1 MESVINRI
9 IEIDKNATERINSA
23 SEKRNQIIEDTKK
36 QCMEIRTKIER
47 DADMRIS
54 QIEDFNK
61 SEFEKEVSE
70 LEKKFNDE
78 INEMNAFYDYNHET
92 IEKEIWAEIV
102 GE

>member
-70 LEKKFNDE
+70 LEKKNS
-78 INEMNAFYDYNHET
+78 MM
-92 IEKEIWAEIV
+92 KLMK
-102 GE
+102 

>member
-78 INEMNAFYDYNHET
+78 INEMNAFYNHET
-92 IEKEIWAEIV
+92 IEKEILAEIV

>member
-70 LEKKFNDE
+70 LEKK
-78 INEMNAFYDYNHET
+78 IQ
-92 IEKEIWAEIV
+92 
-102 GE
+102 

>member
-54 QIEDFNK
+54 QIEDFNL
-61 SEFEKEVSE
+61 S
-70 LEKKFNDE
+70 L
-78 INEMNAFYDYNHET
+78 IH
-92 IEKEIWAEIV
+92 I
-102 GE
+102 

>member
-1 MESVINRI
+1 MSSNDCLGMIVDFSV
-9 IEIDKNATERINSA
+9 A
-23 SEKRNQIIEDTKK
+23 SPD
-36 QCMEIRTKIER
+36 RTKIER

-92 IEKEIWAEIV
+92 IEKEILAEIV

>member
-1 MESVINRI
+1 
-9 IEIDKNATERINSA
+9 
-23 SEKRNQIIEDTKK
+23 
-36 QCMEIRTKIER
+36 MEIRTKIER

-78 INEMNAFYDYNHET
+78 INEMNAFM
-92 IEKEIWAEIV
+92 IIIMKQ
-102 GE
+102 

>member
-78 INEMNAFYDYNHET
+78 INEMNAFM
-92 IEKEIWAEIV
+92 IIIMKQ
-102 GE
+102 

>member
-54 QIEDFNK
+54 QIDDFNK
-61 SEFEKEVSE
+61 S
-70 LEKKFNDE
+70 
-78 INEMNAFYDYNHET
+78 
-92 IEKEIWAEIV
+92 
-102 GE
+102 

>member
-9 IEIDKNATERINSA
+9 IEIDENATQRINSA
-23 SEKRNQIIEDTKK
+23 FEKRNQIIENTKK
-36 QCMEIRTKIER
+36 QCMEIRNKIES
-47 DADMRIS
+47 DADLRIS

-78 INEMNAFYDYNHET
+78 IDEMNAFYEYNHEK
-92 IEKEIWAEIV
+92 IEKEILAEIV

>member
-70 LEKKFNDE
+70 LLL
-78 INEMNAFYDYNHET
+78 
-92 IEKEIWAEIV
+92 
-102 GE
+102 

>member
-1 MESVINRI
+1 
-9 IEIDKNATERINSA
+9 
-23 SEKRNQIIEDTKK
+23 
-36 QCMEIRTKIER
+36 MEIRTKIER

-92 IEKEIWAEIV
+92 IEKEISAEIV

>member
-61 SEFEKEVSE
+61 S
-70 LEKKFNDE
+70 
-78 INEMNAFYDYNHET
+78 
-92 IEKEIWAEIV
+92 
-102 GE
+102 

>member
-61 SEFEKEVSE
+61 SEFERKFQS
-70 LEKKFNDE
+70 LKKNS
-78 INEMNAFYDYNHET
+78 MM
-92 IEKEIWAEIV
+92 KLMK
-102 GE
+102 

>member
-78 INEMNAFYDYNHET
+78 INEMYAFYDYNHET
-92 IEKEIWAEIV
+92 IEKEILAEIV

>member
-78 INEMNAFYDYNHET
+78 INEMNSFYDYNHET
-92 IEKEIWAEIV
+92 IEKEILAEIV

>member
-47 DADMRIS
+47 DADMRIT

-78 INEMNAFYDYNHET
+78 INEMNAFYDYNDET
-92 IEKEIWAEIV
+92 IEKEILAEIV

>member
-47 DADMRIS
+47 DADMRLSLIH
-54 QIEDFNK
+54 I
-61 SEFEKEVSE
+61 
-70 LEKKFNDE
+70 
-78 INEMNAFYDYNHET
+78 
-92 IEKEIWAEIV
+92 
-102 GE
+102 

>member
-78 INEMNAFYDYNHET
+78 INEM
-92 IEKEIWAEIV
+92 I
-102 GE
+102 

>member
-61 SEFEKEVSE
+61 SEFEK
-70 LEKKFNDE
+70 
-78 INEMNAFYDYNHET
+78 
-92 IEKEIWAEIV
+92 
-102 GE
+102 

>member
-78 INEMNAFYDYNHET
+78 INEMNAFL
-92 IEKEIWAEIV
+92 
-102 GE
+102 

>member
-78 INEMNAFYDYNHET
+78 INAFYDYNHET
-92 IEKEIWAEIV
+92 IEKEILAEIV

>member
-78 INEMNAFYDYNHET
+78 INEMNDFYDYNHET
-92 IEKEIWAEIV
+92 IEKEILAEIV

>member
-70 LEKKFNDE
+70 LEKKFN
-78 INEMNAFYDYNHET
+78 M
-92 IEKEIWAEIV
+92 K
-102 GE
+102 

>member
-70 LEKKFNDE
+70 LEKNSMMKL
-78 INEMNAFYDYNHET
+78 M
-92 IEKEIWAEIV
+92 K
-102 GE
+102 

>member
-47 DADMRIS
+47 DAD
-54 QIEDFNK
+54 FNK

-92 IEKEIWAEIV
+92 IEKEILAEIV

>member
-70 LEKKFNDE
+70 LEKKFNYE
-78 INEMNAFYDYNHET
+78 INEMNAFYDYNHEK
-92 IEKEIWAEIV
+92 I
-102 GE
+102 

>member
-92 IEKEIWAEIV
+92 I
-102 GE
+102 

>member
-9 IEIDKNATERINSA
+9 IEIDRNATERINSA
-23 SEKRNQIIEDTKK
+23 NEKKKQIIEDIKN
-36 QCMEIRTKIER
+36 QCREIKLKIES
-47 DADMRIS
+47 DAENRIS

-61 SEFEKEVSE
+61 SEYEMESAE

-78 INEMNAFYDYNHET
+78 INEMNTFYEQNHKI
-92 IEKEIWAEIV
+92 IEREIFAEIV

>member
-61 SEFEKEVSE
+61 SEFEKEFQS
-70 LEKKFNDE
+70 LKKNS
-78 INEMNAFYDYNHET
+78 MM
-92 IEKEIWAEIV
+92 KLRK
-102 GE
+102 

>member
-1 MESVINRI
+1 
-9 IEIDKNATERINSA
+9 
-23 SEKRNQIIEDTKK
+23 
-36 QCMEIRTKIER
+36 MEIRTKIER

-70 LEKKFNDE
+70 LVKKKKFNDE

-92 IEKEIWAEIV
+92 IEKEILAEIV

>member
-9 IEIDKNATERINSA
+9 VEIDRNATERINSA
-23 SEKRNQIIEDTKK
+23 YEKKKHIMEDTKN
-36 QCMEIRTKIER
+36 QCRDLKLKIES
-47 DADMRIS
+47 DAENRIS

-61 SEFEKEVSE
+61 SEYEMEAAE

-78 INEMNAFYDYNHET
+78 INEMNTFYEQNHKI
-92 IEKEIWAEIV
+92 IEREIFAEIV

>member
-78 INEMNAFYDYNHET
+78 INEMNAFYDYNRET
-92 IEKEIWAEIV
+92 IEKEILAEIV